1 MAMPGPLKNARHERF
16 AQELAKGK
24 SQADAY
30 IAAGFKPNRHNAAR
44 LNTNETVQARVV
56 ELKARAAEKAEITA
70 ADIARQL
77 DEDREFAKENKHSAA
92 AVSATLGKAKLLG
105 LMPERHELTGRGGG
119 PIEYRDLGEEEI
131 DARLAALAKEHGPKP
146 LAH

>member
-1 MAMPGPLKNARHERF
+1 MSGPLKNARHERF
-16 AQELAKGK
+16 AQELAKG
-24 SQADAY
+24 SPASSAY
-30 IAAGFKPNRHNAAR
+30 VSAGYEYSEPNASRLTRNEKVAAR
-44 LNTNETVQARVV
+44 VE
-56 ELKARAAEKAEITA
+56 ELKERAAEKAVITA

-119 PIEYRDLGEEEI
+119 PIEYRDLGEAEI
-131 DARLAALAKEHGPKP
+131 DARLAALAEKHGPQR